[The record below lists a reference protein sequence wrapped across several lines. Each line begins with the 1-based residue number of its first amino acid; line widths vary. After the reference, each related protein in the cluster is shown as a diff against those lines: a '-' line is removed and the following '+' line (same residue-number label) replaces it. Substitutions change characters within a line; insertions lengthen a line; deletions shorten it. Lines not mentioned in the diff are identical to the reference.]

1 MTRSSIA
8 GISFIE
14 AGIPPLILILLLVVV
29 VLPFVLPPVKS
40 WSLASTPEKVSV
52 VMYGIA
58 VLFLVLYFVLF
69 FG

>member
-1 MTRSSIA
+1 MTGSSIA
-8 GISFIE
+8 AISFIE

-29 VLPFVLPPVKS
+29 ILPFVLPPVKS
-40 WSLASTPEKVSV
+40 WRLASPPEKVSV
-52 VMYGIA
+52 VMYGLA

>member
-1 MTRSSIA
+1 VTQSSIA
-8 GISFIE
+8 AVPFIE

-29 VLPFVLPPVKS
+29 IIPFILPPVRS
-40 WSLASTPEKVSV
+40 WRLASPQEKVSV

>member
-1 MTRSSIA
+1 M
-8 GISFIE
+8 
-14 AGIPPLILILLLVVV
+14 ILILLLVVV
-29 VLPFVLPPVKS
+29 IIPFILPPVRS
-40 WSLASTPEKVSV
+40 WRLASPQEKVSV